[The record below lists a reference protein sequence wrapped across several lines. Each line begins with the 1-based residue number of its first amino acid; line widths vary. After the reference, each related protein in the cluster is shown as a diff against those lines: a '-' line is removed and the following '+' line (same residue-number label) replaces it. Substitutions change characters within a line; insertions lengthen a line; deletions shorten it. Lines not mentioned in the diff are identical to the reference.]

1 MEGVT
6 TAASRWLDL
15 EGTANSR
22 DLGGLPLEG
31 GGATA
36 AGVLLRSDNLQDLS
50 PAAVRRL
57 VDDLGVAVVVDLRTG
72 VEVELE
78 GPGPLVE
85 DGRVEIRHRDLYA
98 EVGQMTDAG
107 AFPWIA
113 ARGRTGEEAPAVA
126 AYLGYLRDRPDSIL
140 AALRDIAHAPGAV
153 LVHCAAGKDRTG
165 VSVALVLRLLGVPHD
180 DVVGDYLLTEHA
192 RAAIDARL
200 HRDVEPLYPVSYYL
214 VVPEAIEAVLQVW
227 DEHPGGVEGW
237 FVDAGGDAEVLE
249 RLRDRMLA

>member
-1 MEGVT
+1 MPV
-6 TAASRWLDL
+6 DL
-15 EGTANSR
+15 PNLR
-22 DLGGLPLEG
+22 DVAGL
-31 GGATA
+31 ATA
-36 AGVLLRSDNLQDLS
+36 DGRTVRPGMLLRSAL
-50 PAAVRRL
+50 PAA
-57 VDDLGVAVVVDLRTG
+57 DDVVPADLAWPPSVVIDLRSPFELRNGHPLAHLQARVVNLPLLEALKPG
-72 VEVELE
+72 V
-78 GPGPLVE
+78 
-85 DGRVEIRHRDLYA
+85 HNS
-98 EVGQMTDAG
+98 
-107 AFPWIA
+107 
-113 ARGRTGEEAPAVA
+113 
-126 AYLGYLRDRPDSIL
+126 DSL
-140 AALRDIAHAPGAV
+140 AALYHLVLEDAAHLLVDVVREIADADGPV

-200 HRDVEPLYPVSYYL
+200 HRDVEPLYPVSFYL

>member
-1 MEGVT
+1 VPV
-6 TAASRWLDL
+6 DL
-15 EGTANSR
+15 PNLR
-22 DLGGLPLEG
+22 DVAGL
-31 GGATA
+31 ATA
-36 AGVLLRSDNLQDLS
+36 DGRTVRAGMLLRSAL
-50 PAAVRRL
+50 PAA
-57 VDDLGVAVVVDLRTG
+57 DDVVPADLAWPPSVVIDLRSPFELRNGHPLAHLQARVVNLPLLEALKPG
-72 VEVELE
+72 V
-78 GPGPLVE
+78 
-85 DGRVEIRHRDLYA
+85 HNS
-98 EVGQMTDAG
+98 
-107 AFPWIA
+107 
-113 ARGRTGEEAPAVA
+113 
-126 AYLGYLRDRPDSIL
+126 DSL
-140 AALRDIAHAPGAV
+140 AALYHLVLEDAAHLLVDVVREIADADGPV